1 MHDERLRAAW
11 GMAASLTARLLGA
24 LGQATDPEDLM
35 PEELRPR
42 SPSIKASEW
51 KP

>member
-1 MHDERLRAAW
+1 
-11 GMAASLTARLLGA
+11 MAASLTARLLGA

-35 PEELRPR
+35 PAELRAPQ
-42 SPSIKASEW
+42 SSIKASEW